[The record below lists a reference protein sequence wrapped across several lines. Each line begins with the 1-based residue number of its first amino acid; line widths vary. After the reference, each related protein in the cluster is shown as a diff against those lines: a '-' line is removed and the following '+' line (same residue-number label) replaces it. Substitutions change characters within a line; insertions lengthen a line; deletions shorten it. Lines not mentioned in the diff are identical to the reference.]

1 MSYSRR
7 QLYAFGE
14 PLGDSVTRKEGGR
27 IVYGG
32 GGGQSSS
39 GTSTQVSD
47 LPEWAKGYAKDTL
60 SKTAAITDI
69 SQNPYKPYEANRIA
83 GFSPLQQQSQQNAAN
98 MQTSGVTGFGTQLA
112 GAAGLGALGAR
123 YDPTQFQ
130 ADQFGGDAAQRYMSP
145 YMQNVVDIQQR
156 EAQRQGDI
164 AGTQLASQA
173 TKSGAFG
180 GGRQAIMQAEAA
192 RNLAQQKGDIQ
203 ARGLQSSY
211 EQAQAQFNADQARRM
226 QAQQLA
232 EQSKQYGAG
241 YGMQG
246 LQTALQG
253 AGQLGALGGQQ
264 FAQGMDINKLQ
275 NAYGGQQQA
284 LEQQGLT
291 QAYQD
296 FQNQQNYPYK
306 QLGFMSDMINRLPLG
321 QQTTRQVYEPEP
333 GMGSQLMGLGTAAM
347 GLSKFMAEGG
357 ITGDANVSN
366 ILKDLT
372 VDQLRQSREIA
383 DQNGDKNRVDMI
395 DRELQRR
402 AQAQPAPGQGG
413 IASAASDEMMDR
425 MLPTEASMARG
436 GIVAFATGGAPDITT
451 MSPDDNYKSVKE
463 YAQRLLQRR
472 NATEAFSGAAPET
485 SSSSKTPAGR
495 SYTSGL
501 KGAALK
507 GAGPLALL
515 ATQLFGISDQEKQTL
530 AKNDPEYAA
539 ELEAE
544 AERERA
550 KSGKTEVAPAPK
562 GGGLADTPEA
572 KQPAVLPPDIGAGR
586 ERQTAVAA
594 GAPTGGRDLM
604 QLYEDTLNRVKKSDK
619 GDPYAA
625 QTKEIGDLLIKQ
637 KEDEKAAILADKAK
651 SDTAYDERDKRLVA
665 RKADITKREDKN
677 IGIALMEAGFTTMS
691 TPGGLAKAIGAGAKV
706 GTARFASGLE
716 KIQTAKDMLEK
727 ATDDLEDLRLNRS
740 DMTAKEIR
748 LANSNI
754 SGAKIKA
761 RELALTGLKEA
772 GAESKEKAKM
782 IYDAT
787 VRREAA
793 REASAAADRRA
804 AVAGDKPSE
813 TERMM
818 KDIGAIASGKASYA
832 GKTGAEGVQLYKE
845 NRAAVSGVRYEG
857 PKKAAAYSP
866 GDAQLAKT
874 LADQIAM
881 QIQQGGTDAAS
892 VARLNRLRAEKDA
905 IDRKY
910 AGAGGGGGASGKP
923 SQEAFLVA
931 ARKANPGFSDE
942 EIITQY
948 NSIYN

>member
-7 QLYAFGE
+7 QLYALGE

-27 IVYGG
+27 VVYGDGG
-32 GGGQSSS
+32 GGSSPS
-39 GTSTQVSD
+39 QTQTQISE
-47 LPEWAKGYAKDTL
+47 LPDWAKGYAKDTL
-60 SKTAAITDI
+60 AKTAALTDT
-69 SQNPYKPYEANRIA
+69 SQNPYQAYGANRIA
-83 GFSPLQQQSQQNAAN
+83 GFSPLQQQAQQQAAG
-98 MQTSGVTGFGTQLA
+98 MQTSGATGFGTQLA
-112 GAAGLGALGAR
+112 GAAGLGALGSR

-130 ADQFGGDAAQRYMSP
+130 AGEFGGDAAQRYMSP

-180 GGRQAIMQAEAA
+180 GGRQAILQAEAA
-192 RNLAQQKGDIQ
+192 RNLATQKGDIQ

-211 EQAQAQFNADQARRM
+211 DQAQAQFNADQARRM

-253 AGQLGALGGQQ
+253 AGQLGTLGGQE

-275 NAYGGQQQA
+275 SAYGGQQQA
-284 LEQQGLT
+284 LQQQGLT

-306 QLGFMSDMINRLPLG
+306 QLGFMSDMIRGLPLG
-321 QQTTRQVYEPEP
+321 QQSTKQVYEAEP
-333 GMGSQLMGLGTAAM
+333 GLGSQLIGAGTAAY

-366 ILKDLT
+366 ILSKLSDA
-372 VDQLRQSREIA
+372 QLEQAKQQAAQNQDDERVKEIE
-383 DQNGDKNRVDMI
+383 GI
-395 DRELQRR
+395 QRAR
-402 AQAQPAPGQGG
+402 ASARDGISAAAPEQGG

-425 MLPTEASMARG
+425 MLPTQASMARG
-436 GIVAFATGGAPDITT
+436 GIVAFADEGLVTDPQFGGSTGEIAEDRPKPTRDQVNAIVQALRADNQPVGLSTIMDIEAGKITAP
-451 MSPDDNYKSVKE
+451 S
-463 YAQRLLQRR
+463 
-472 NATEAFSGAAPET
+472 NAA
-485 SSSSKTPAGR
+485 
-495 SYTSGL
+495 
-501 KGAALK
+501 
-507 GAGPLALL
+507 
-515 ATQLFGISDQEKQTL
+515 D
-530 AKNDPEYAA
+530 AA
-539 ELEAE
+539 EP
-544 AERERA
+544 
-550 KSGKTEVAPAPK
+550 VASSTGL
-562 GGGLADTPEA
+562 GGTREA
-572 KQPAVLPPDIGAGR
+572 KQAVALPPDIGAAR
-586 ERQTAVAA
+586 ERPAAATAG
-594 GAPTGGRDLM
+594 GAPAGGRDLM

-625 QTKEIGDLLIKQ
+625 QTKEIGRMGVQ
-637 KEDEKAAILADKAK
+637 QREDEKAALLADQAK
-651 SDTAYDERDKRLVA
+651 FATAYDERGKRLDT
-665 RKADITKREDKN
+665 RKADIAKREDRN
-677 IGIALMEAGFTTMS
+677 AGIAFALAGFTGMS
-691 TPGGLAKAIGAGAKV
+691 TPGGLAKAIGKGALV
-706 GTARFASGLE
+706 GTQAFASGME
-716 KIQTAKDMLEK
+716 KIQTAKDLLEK

-740 DMTAKEIR
+740 EMSAKEIR

-761 RELALTGLKEA
+761 EELALTGLKEA

-793 REASAAADRRA
+793 REASAAADRRVA
-804 AVAGDKPSE
+804 AAGDKPSE

-857 PKKAAAYSP
+857 PKKAASYTP
-866 GDAQLAKT
+866 GDAQLVKG
-874 LADQIAM
+874 LADQVSLLAGSTDPKNVAKVKVLEDKIA
-881 QIQQGGTDAAS
+881 A
-892 VARLNRLRAEKDA
+892 V
-905 IDRKY
+905 DRKY
-910 AGAGGGGGASGKP
+910 AATRGGGKP
-923 SQEAFLVA
+923 S
-931 ARKANPGFSDE
+931 ANDPLGLGLGD
-942 EIITQY
+942 T
-948 NSIYN
+948 

>member
-27 IVYGG
+27 VVYGDG
-32 GGGQSSS
+32 GGSPAPSSS
-39 GTSTQVSD
+39 QTQISE

-60 SKTAAITDI
+60 AKTGALTDI
-69 SQNPYKPYEANRIA
+69 NQNPYKPYEGNRIA
-83 GFSPLQQQSQQNAAN
+83 GFSPLQTQSQQNAAN
-98 MQTSGVTGFGTQLA
+98 MQTSGATGFGTQLA
-112 GAAGLGALGAR
+112 GAAGLGALGAQ
-123 YDPTQFQ
+123 YDPTQFR
-130 ADQFGGDAAQRYMSP
+130 AGQFNDRAAERYMSP

-180 GGRQAIMQAEAA
+180 GGRQAIMEAEAA

-211 EQAQAQFNADQARRM
+211 DQAQAQFNADQARNM

-253 AGQLGALGGQQ
+253 AGQLGTLGGQE

-284 LEQQGLT
+284 LQQQGLS

-306 QLGFMSDMINRLPLG
+306 QLGFMSDMIRGLPLG
-321 QQTTRQVYEPEP
+321 QQSTKQVYEAEP
-333 GMGSQLMGLGTAAM
+333 GLGSQLMGAGTAAY

-357 ITGDANVSN
+357 VTGDANVSN
-366 ILKDLT
+366 ILEDLT
-372 VDQLRQSREIA
+372 VDQLNQSREIA
-383 DQNGDKNRVDMI
+383 DQNGDKNRVAMI

-402 AQAQPAPGQGG
+402 AKAQPVPGG

-425 MLPTEASMARG
+425 MLPPEASMARG
-436 GIVAFATGGAPDITT
+436 GIVAFADKGLVTDPQFGGSTGEIAEDRPKPTRDQVNAIVQALRDNNQPVGLSTIMDIEAGKITAPSKAAVDIAE
-451 MSPDDNYKSVKE
+451 P
-463 YAQRLLQRR
+463 
-472 NATEAFSGAAPET
+472 AA
-485 SSSSKTPAGR
+485 SSTD
-495 SYTSGL
+495 L
-501 KGAALK
+501 
-507 GAGPLALL
+507 
-515 ATQLFGISDQEKQTL
+515 
-530 AKNDPEYAA
+530 
-539 ELEAE
+539 
-544 AERERA
+544 
-550 KSGKTEVAPAPK
+550 
-562 GGGLADTPEA
+562 GGTREA
-572 KQPAVLPPDIGAGR
+572 KQAVTLPPDIGAGR
-586 ERQTAVAA
+586 ERPTVATA

-604 QLYEDTLNRVKKSDK
+604 QVQEDIYSRMKKLDK

-625 QTKEIGDLLIKQ
+625 QIDELGKLNIQQ
-637 KEDEKAAILADKAK
+637 KEDEKAALLADQAK
-651 SDTAYDERDKRLVA
+651 FATAYDERGKRLDT
-665 RKADITKREDKN
+665 RKADITNREDKN
-677 IGIALMEAGFTTMS
+677 LGLALISAGFTTMS

-706 GTARFASGLE
+706 GTEKFASGLE
-716 KIQTAKDMLEK
+716 KIQTAKDLLDK

-740 DMTAKEIR
+740 EMSAKEIR

-754 SGAKIKA
+754 SGAKVKA
-761 RELALTGLKEA
+761 KELTIAGLKEA
-772 GAESKEKAKM
+772 GAKTDAKANA
-782 IYDAT
+782 IVEAT
-787 VRREAA
+787 FKQMQS
-793 REASAAADRRA
+793 REASAAADRRVA
-804 AVAGDKPSE
+804 AAADKPSE

-818 KDIGAIASGKASYA
+818 KDIGAISSGKASYA

-857 PKKAAAYSP
+857 QKKAASYSP
-866 GDAQLAKT
+866 GDAQLVKG
-874 LADQIAM
+874 LADQVALLAGSSDPKNVAKVKVLEDKIA
-881 QIQQGGTDAAS
+881 A
-892 VARLNRLRAEKDA
+892 V
-905 IDRKY
+905 DRKY
-910 AGAGGGGGASGKP
+910 AATRGGGKP
-923 SQEAFLVA
+923 S
-931 ARKANPGFSDE
+931 ANDPMGLLRLGD
-942 EIITQY
+942 I
-948 NSIYN
+948 

>member
-39 GTSTQVSD
+39 GTSTSVSD

-130 ADQFGGDAAQRYMSP
+130 ADQFGGESAQQYMSP

-284 LEQQGLT
+284 LEQQGLS

-321 QQTTRQVYEPEP
+321 QQSTRQVYEPEP
-333 GMGSQLMGLGTAAM
+333 GGLQQLGALGAGAY

-357 ITGDANVSN
+357 MAYADGGSVDSPGNVASIVKSLSPEQLEQALEAAQARGDIDQVEAIQTEMAMRASLSNGIAGAVTPQMADDMTTQYAAKGGILAFKERGVVDSDDDNNDGDDGKKDDVGAVNPSLLQQYYAANKALAAFKPTPAMTEAERAAFEQKEFDRRLKFAGEDPYAPMAEKFKQFEADRTKN
-366 ILKDLT
+366 YDRGLGLAALQAIPKILKGGSAIRGLGEGAGAFGEG
-372 VDQLRQSREIA
+372 VSQLDKA
-383 DQNGDKNRVDMI
+383 DAAEK
-395 DRELQRR
+395 R
-402 AQAQPAPGQGG
+402 A
-413 IASAASDEMMDR
+413 
-425 MLPTEASMARG
+425 LASMD
-436 GIVAFATGGAPDITT
+436 FNLKD
-451 MSPDDNYKSVKE
+451 
-463 YAQRLLQRR
+463 AQRKERMGL
-472 NATEAFSGAAPET
+472 TKEAMTSFTDAQKDKIAADKARLEALKAAVRST
-485 SSSSKTPAGR
+485 TDAGR
-495 SYTSGL
+495 AFRAP
-501 KGAALK
+501 AAGK
-507 GAGPLALL
+507 PGAGPKLNEQLA
-515 ATQLFGISDQEKQTL
+515 
-530 AKNDPEYAA
+530 AA
-539 ELEAE
+539 EIEHAMKPTEDSLKKVVALRS
-544 AERERA
+544 AVNQT
-550 KSGKTEVAPAPK
+550 KTS
-562 GGGLADTPEA
+562 DTGPNRT
-572 KQPAVLPPDIGAGR
+572 GA
-586 ERQTAVAA
+586 QTA
-594 GAPTGGRDLM
+594 
-604 QLYEDTLNRVKKSDK
+604 
-619 GDPYAA
+619 
-625 QTKEIGDLLIKQ
+625 
-637 KEDEKAAILADKAK
+637 
-651 SDTAYDERDKRLVA
+651 
-665 RKADITKREDKN
+665 
-677 IGIALMEAGFTTMS
+677 
-691 TPGGLAKAIGAGAKV
+691 
-706 GTARFASGLE
+706 
-716 KIQTAKDMLEK
+716 
-727 ATDDLEDLRLNRS
+727 
-740 DMTAKEIR
+740 
-748 LANSNI
+748 
-754 SGAKIKA
+754 
-761 RELALTGLKEA
+761 ALTGA
-772 GAESKEKAKM
+772 
-782 IYDAT
+782 
-787 VRREAA
+787 
-793 REASAAADRRA
+793 
-804 AVAGDKPSE
+804 
-813 TERMM
+813 
-818 KDIGAIASGKASYA
+818 
-832 GKTGAEGVQLYKE
+832 Q
-845 NRAAVSGVRYEG
+845 NR
-857 PKKAAAYSP
+857 
-866 GDAQLAKT
+866 QLAKEMSAWQDSTEAKKALKAGTFDEAYEVEFTRRQNT
-874 LADQIAM
+874 LM
-881 QIQQGGTDAAS
+881 
-892 VARLNRLRAEKDA
+892 
-905 IDRKY
+905 
-910 AGAGGGGGASGKP
+910 SGLPTAQK
-923 SQEAFLVA
+923 
-931 ARKANPGFSDE
+931 
-942 EIITQY
+942 IIKLD
-948 NSIYN
+948 

>member
-1 MSYSRR
+1 MNYSRR
-7 QLYAFGE
+7 QLYAAGE
-14 PLGDSVTRKEGGR
+14 LLGESVTRKEGGR
-27 IVYGG
+27 IIYGG
-32 GGGQSSS
+32 GGSPAPASSQ
-39 GTSTQVSD
+39 TQISE
-47 LPEWAKGYAKDTL
+47 LPDWAKGYAKDTL
-60 SKTAAITDI
+60 AKTGALTDI
-69 SQNPYKPYEANRIA
+69 NQNPYKPYEGNRIA
-83 GFSPLQQQSQQNAAN
+83 GFSPLQTQSQQNAAN
-98 MQTSGVTGFGTQLA
+98 MQTSGATGFGTQLA

-130 ADQFGGDAAQRYMSP
+130 AGEFGGDAAQRYMSP

-180 GGRQAIMQAEAA
+180 GGRQAIMEAEAA
-192 RNLAQQKGDIQ
+192 RNLATQKGDIQ

-211 EQAQAQFNADQARRM
+211 DQAQAQFNADQARRM

-253 AGQLGALGGQQ
+253 AGQLGTLGGQE

-284 LEQQGLT
+284 LQQQGLS

-306 QLGFMSDMINRLPLG
+306 QLGFMSDMIRGLPLG
-321 QQTTRQVYEPEP
+321 QQSTKQVYEAEP
-333 GMGSQLMGLGTAAM
+333 GLGSQLIGAGTAAY

-366 ILKDLT
+366 ILSKLSDA
-372 VDQLRQSREIA
+372 QLEQAKQSAMEREDIN
-383 DQNGDKNRVDMI
+383 QVNMI
-395 DRELQRR
+395 VAEQQER
-402 AQAQPAPGQGG
+402 AQTRSGISAAAPEQGG

-436 GIVAFATGGAPDITT
+436 GIVAFADEGLVTDPQFGGSTGEIAEDRPKPTKEQVNAIVQALRDNNQPVGLSTIMDIEAGKITAPSKAAVDIAEPVASTT
-451 MSPDDNYKSVKE
+451 
-463 YAQRLLQRR
+463 
-472 NATEAFSGAAPET
+472 
-485 SSSSKTPAGR
+485 
-495 SYTSGL
+495 GL
-501 KGAALK
+501 
-507 GAGPLALL
+507 
-515 ATQLFGISDQEKQTL
+515 
-530 AKNDPEYAA
+530 
-539 ELEAE
+539 
-544 AERERA
+544 
-550 KSGKTEVAPAPK
+550 
-562 GGGLADTPEA
+562 GGTREA
-572 KQPAVLPPDIGAGR
+572 KQTVALPPDIGAGR
-586 ERQTAVAA
+586 ERPTAVAS

-625 QTKEIGDLLIKQ
+625 QTKEIGNLLIKQ
-637 KEDEKAAILADKAK
+637 KEDEKAALLADQAK
-651 SDTAYDERDKRLVA
+651 FATAYDERGKRLDT
-665 RKADITKREDKN
+665 RKADIAKREDKN
-677 IGIALMEAGFTTMS
+677 LGLALISAGFTTLS
-691 TPGGLAKAIGAGAKV
+691 TPGGLAKAIGKGALV
-706 GTARFASGLE
+706 GTEKFASGLE
-716 KIQTAKDMLEK
+716 KIQTAKDLLEK

-740 DMTAKEIR
+740 EMSAKEIR

-761 RELALTGLKEA
+761 EELALTGLKEA

-804 AVAGDKPSE
+804 NVAANRLDA
-813 TERMM
+813 TERSM
-818 KDIGAIASGKASYA
+818 KELGDIGSGKASYM
-832 GKTGAEGVQLYKE
+832 GKTGAAGVQAYRE
-845 NRAAVSGVRYEG
+845 NRAAALGARYEG
-857 PKKAAAYSP
+857 PKKAAAYTP
-866 GDAQLAKT
+866 GDAELDKT
-874 LADQIAM
+874 LGARIGMLATR
-881 QIQQGGTDAAS
+881 TDEKSQAELKILK
-892 VARLNRLRAEKDA
+892 RDRAELA
-905 IDRKY
+905 RKY
-910 AGAGGGGGASGKP
+910 AGAGGASGASGKP
-923 SQEAFLVA
+923 SQEVFMEA
-931 ARKANPGFSDE
+931 ARKANPDASDAE
-942 EIITQY
+942 LEAYY
-948 NSIYN
+948 NDKYK

>member
-27 IVYGG
+27 IVYGD

-39 GTSTQVSD
+39 GTTTQISE
-47 LPEWAKGYAKDTL
+47 LPDWAKGYAKDTL
-60 SKTAAITDI
+60 AKTGALTDI

-83 GFSPLQQQSQQNAAN
+83 GFSPLQQQAQQQAAG
-98 MQTSGVTGFGTQLA
+98 MQTSAATGFGTQLA

-130 ADQFGGDAAQRYMSP
+130 AGEFGGDAAQRYMSP

-180 GGRQAIMQAEAA
+180 GGRQAILQAEAA

-253 AGQLGALGGQQ
+253 AGQLGTLGGQE

-275 NAYGGQQQA
+275 SAYGGQQQA
-284 LEQQGLT
+284 LQQQGLT

-306 QLGFMSDMINRLPLG
+306 QLGFMSDMIRGLPLG

-366 ILKDLT
+366 ILESLT
-372 VDQLRQSREIA
+372 NEQLEQSKQIA
-383 DQNGDKNRVDMI
+383 LQNRDQNRVEMI
-395 DRELQRR
+395 EAEQQRR
-402 AQAQPAPGQGG
+402 AQAQDGISAAAPAQGG

-436 GIVAFATGGAPDITT
+436 GIVAFADEGLVTDPQFGGSTGEIAEDRPKPTREQVNAIVQALRDNNQPVGLSTIMDIEAGKITAPSKAAVDIAE
-451 MSPDDNYKSVKE
+451 PV
-463 YAQRLLQRR
+463 A
-472 NATEAFSGAAPET
+472 
-485 SSSSKTPAGR
+485 R
-495 SYTSGL
+495 STGL
-501 KGAALK
+501 
-507 GAGPLALL
+507 
-515 ATQLFGISDQEKQTL
+515 
-530 AKNDPEYAA
+530 
-539 ELEAE
+539 
-544 AERERA
+544 
-550 KSGKTEVAPAPK
+550 
-562 GGGLADTPEA
+562 GGTREA
-572 KQPAVLPPDIGAGR
+572 KQAVALPPDIGAGR
-586 ERQTAVAA
+586 ERPAA
-594 GAPTGGRDLM
+594 TTGGAPTGGRDLM
-604 QLYEDTLNRVKKSDK
+604 QVQEDIYSRMKKLDK
-619 GDPYAA
+619 GDPYAKDI
-625 QTKEIGDLLIKQ
+625 KELGDLNIKQ
-637 KEDEKAAILADKAK
+637 KEDEKAALLADQAK
-651 SDTAYDERDKRLVA
+651 FATAYDERGKRLDT
-665 RKADITKREDKN
+665 RKADIAKREDKN
-677 IGIALMEAGFTTMS
+677 LGLALFVGGMTTFS

-706 GTARFASGLE
+706 GTEKFASGLE
-716 KIQTAKDMLEK
+716 KIQTAKDLLDK

-740 DMTAKEIR
+740 EMSAKEIR

-754 SGAKIKA
+754 SAAKVKA
-761 RELALTGLKEA
+761 KELTIAGLKEA
-772 GAESKEKAKM
+772 GAKTDAKANA
-782 IYDAT
+782 IVEAT
-787 VRREAA
+787 FRQMQS
-793 REASAAADRRA
+793 REASAAADRRVA
-804 AVAGDKPSE
+804 AAADKPSE

-857 PKKAAAYSP
+857 QKKAASYSP
-866 GDAQLAKT
+866 GDAQLVKG
-874 LADQIAM
+874 LADQVALLAGSSDPKNVAKVKVLEDKIA
-881 QIQQGGTDAAS
+881 A
-892 VARLNRLRAEKDA
+892 V
-905 IDRKY
+905 DRKY
-910 AGAGGGGGASGKP
+910 AATRGGGKP
-923 SQEAFLVA
+923 S
-931 ARKANPGFSDE
+931 ANDPLGLGLGD
-942 EIITQY
+942 T
-948 NSIYN
+948 

>member
-14 PLGDSVTRKEGGR
+14 PLGDSITRKEGGR
-27 IVYGG
+27 IVYGD

-39 GTSTQVSD
+39 GTTTQISE
-47 LPEWAKGYAKDTL
+47 LPDWAKGYAKDTL
-60 SKTAAITDI
+60 AKTGALTDI
-69 SQNPYKPYEANRIA
+69 NQNPYQAYGGNRIA
-83 GFSPLQQQSQQNAAN
+83 GFSPLQQQAQQQAAG
-98 MQTSGVTGFGTQLA
+98 MQTSGATGFGTQLA

-130 ADQFGGDAAQRYMSP
+130 ADQFGGDAAQQYMSP
-145 YMQNVVDIQQR
+145 HMQNVVDIQQR

-211 EQAQAQFNADQARRM
+211 EQAQNQFNADQARRM

-253 AGQLGALGGQQ
+253 AGQLGTLGGQQ

-275 NAYGGQQQA
+275 SAYGGQQQA
-284 LEQQGLT
+284 LQQQGLS

-306 QLGFMSDMINRLPLG
+306 QLGFMSDMIRGLPLG

-357 ITGDANVSN
+357 VTGDANVSN
-366 ILKDLT
+366 ILSKLSDA
-372 VDQLRQSREIA
+372 QLEQAKQQAAQNQDDERVKEIEGIQRARASARDGVSAAAPEQS
-383 DQNGDKNRVDMI
+383 
-395 DRELQRR
+395 
-402 AQAQPAPGQGG
+402 G

-425 MLPTEASMARG
+425 MLPTQASMARG
-436 GIVAFATGGAPDITT
+436 GIVAFAAPEADNNYSLVTDPEFGGSTGEIAENRPKPTRDQVNAIVQALR
-451 MSPDDNYKSVKE
+451 DDNQPVGLS
-463 YAQRLLQRR
+463 
-472 NATEAFSGAAPET
+472 TIMDIEAGKITAPIKAANIAEPAA
-485 SSSSKTPAGR
+485 SST
-495 SYTSGL
+495 
-501 KGAALK
+501 AL
-507 GAGPLALL
+507 
-515 ATQLFGISDQEKQTL
+515 
-530 AKNDPEYAA
+530 
-539 ELEAE
+539 
-544 AERERA
+544 
-550 KSGKTEVAPAPK
+550 
-562 GGGLADTPEA
+562 GGTREA
-572 KQPAVLPPDIGAGR
+572 KQAVALPPDIGAGR
-586 ERQTAVAA
+586 ERPAAATA

-625 QTKEIGDLLIKQ
+625 QTKEIGNLLIKQ
-637 KEDEKAAILADKAK
+637 KEDEKAALLADQAK
-651 SDTAYDERDKRLVA
+651 FATAYDERGKRLDT
-665 RKADITKREDKN
+665 RKADIAKREDKN
-677 IGIALMEAGFTTMS
+677 LGLALISAGFTTMS
-691 TPGGLAKAIGAGAKV
+691 TPGGLAKAIGKGALV
-706 GTARFASGLE
+706 GTEKFASGLE
-716 KIQTAKDMLEK
+716 KIQTAKDLLEK

-740 DMTAKEIR
+740 EMSAKEIR

-761 RELALTGLKEA
+761 EELALTGLKEA
-772 GAESKEKAKM
+772 GAESKEKARM

-804 AVAGDKPSE
+804 DIAANRLDATARS
-813 TERMM
+813 M
-818 KDIGAIASGKASYA
+818 KELGDIGSGKASYM
-832 GKTGAEGVQLYKE
+832 GKTGAAGVQAYRE
-845 NRAAVSGVRYEG
+845 NRAAALGARYEG

-866 GDAQLAKT
+866 GDAELDKT
-874 LADQIAM
+874 LGARIGMLATR
-881 QIQQGGTDAAS
+881 TDEKSQAE
-892 VARLNRLRAEKDA
+892 LKILRRDREELA
-905 IDRKY
+905 RKY
-910 AGAGGGGGASGKP
+910 AGAAGGAGRTSGKP
-923 SQEAFLVA
+923 SQEVFMEA
-931 ARKANPGFSDE
+931 ARKANPDASDAE
-942 EIITQY
+942 LEAY
-948 NSIYN
+948 YADKYK

>member
-27 IVYGG
+27 VVYGDGG

-39 GTSTQVSD
+39 GTTTQISE

-60 SKTAAITDI
+60 AKAGALTDI
-69 SQNPYKPYEANRIA
+69 SQNPYKAYGGNRIA
-83 GFSPLQQQSQQNAAN
+83 GFSPLQQQAQQQAAG
-98 MQTSGVTGFGTQLA
+98 MQTSGLTGLGGQLA
-112 GAAGLGALGAR
+112 GAATMGALGAQ

-130 ADQFGGDAAQRYMSP
+130 ADKFGGESAQQYMSP

-164 AGTQLASQA
+164 AGTQLAGQA

-192 RNLAQQKGDIQ
+192 RNLATQKGDIQ

-211 EQAQAQFNADQARRM
+211 EQAQNQFNADQARRM
-226 QAQQLA
+226 QAQQLQ

-253 AGQLGALGGQQ
+253 AGQLGTLGGQQ

-284 LEQQGLT
+284 LEQQGLS

-306 QLGFMSDMINRLPLG
+306 QLGFMSDMIRGLPLG
-321 QQTTRQVYEPEP
+321 QQSTKQVYEPEA
-333 GMGSQLMGLGTAAM
+333 GLGSQLLGAGTAAY

-366 ILKDLT
+366 ILESLT
-372 VDQLRQSREIA
+372 NEQLEQSKQIA
-383 DQNGDKNRVDMI
+383 LQNRDQNRVEMI
-395 DRELQRR
+395 EAEQQRR
-402 AQAQPAPGQGG
+402 AQAQDGISAAAPAQGG

-425 MLPTEASMARG
+425 MLPTEEGMARG
-436 GIVAFATGGAPDITT
+436 GIVAFADEGLVTDPQFGGSTGEIAEDRPKPTRDQVNAIVQALRDNNQPVGLSTIMDIEAGKITAPSKAAVDIAE
-451 MSPDDNYKSVKE
+451 P
-463 YAQRLLQRR
+463 
-472 NATEAFSGAAPET
+472 AA
-485 SSSSKTPAGR
+485 SST
-495 SYTSGL
+495 GL
-501 KGAALK
+501 
-507 GAGPLALL
+507 
-515 ATQLFGISDQEKQTL
+515 
-530 AKNDPEYAA
+530 
-539 ELEAE
+539 
-544 AERERA
+544 
-550 KSGKTEVAPAPK
+550 
-562 GGGLADTPEA
+562 GGTREA
-572 KQPAVLPPDIGAGR
+572 KQAAALPPDIGAGR
-586 ERQTAVAA
+586 ERPTAATA
-594 GAPTGGRDLM
+594 GGAPTGGRDLM

-625 QTKEIGDLLIKQ
+625 QTKDIGDLLIKQ
-637 KEDEKAAILADKAK
+637 KEDEKAAILADQAK
-651 SDTAYDERDKRLVA
+651 FATAYDERGKRLDT
-665 RKADITKREDKN
+665 RKADIAKREDKN
-677 IGIALMEAGFTTMS
+677 LGLALISAGFTTMS
-691 TPGGLAKAIGAGAKV
+691 TPGGLAKAIGKGALV
-706 GTARFASGLE
+706 GTEKFASGLE
-716 KIQTAKDMLEK
+716 KIQTAKDLLEK

-740 DMTAKEIR
+740 EMSAKEIR

-754 SGAKIKA
+754 SSAKIKA

-804 AVAGDKPSE
+804 AIAANKPSE
-813 TERMM
+813 TERSMRELG
-818 KDIGAIASGKASYA
+818 DIGSGKASYM
-832 GKTGAEGVQLYKE
+832 GKTGPEGVKAYRE
-845 NRAAVSGVRYEG
+845 NRAAALGARYEG
-857 PKKAAAYSP
+857 PKKAAAYTP
-866 GDAQLAKT
+866 GDAELDKT
-874 LADQIAM
+874 LGARIGMLATR
-881 QIQQGGTDAAS
+881 TDEKSQAELKILK
-892 VARLNRLRAEKDA
+892 RDRAELA
-905 IDRKY
+905 RKY
-910 AGAGGGGGASGKP
+910 AGAGGASGASGKP
-923 SQEAFLVA
+923 SQEVFMEA
-931 ARKANPGFSDE
+931 ARKANPDASDAE
-942 EIITQY
+942 LEAYY
-948 NSIYN
+948 NDKYK